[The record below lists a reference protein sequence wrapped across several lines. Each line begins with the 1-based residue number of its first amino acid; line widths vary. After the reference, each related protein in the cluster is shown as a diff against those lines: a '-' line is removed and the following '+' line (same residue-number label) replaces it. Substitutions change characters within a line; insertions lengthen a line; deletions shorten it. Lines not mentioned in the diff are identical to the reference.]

1 MITPHQNLIVLSKI
15 ESREYQEQ
23 VFDLIE
29 DQHLNNQTI
38 EAICNMISNLER
50 EANDQYEQGYSDC
63 QEENNFELSTNH

>member
-29 DQHLNNQTI
+29 DQHLNDQTI
-38 EAICNMISNLER
+38 ETICNMISNLER
-50 EANDQYEQGYSDC
+50 EANDQYEQGYSDG
-63 QEENNFELSTNH
+63 QDENKFEL

>member
-15 ESREYQEQ
+15 ESRKYQEQ
-23 VFDLIE
+23 IFDLIE

-38 EAICNMISNLER
+38 EAICNIISNLER

-63 QEENNFELSTNH
+63 QEENNFEL

>member
-15 ESREYQEQ
+15 ENREYQDQ

-38 EAICNMISNLER
+38 EAICNMISNIER
-50 EANDQYEQGYSDC
+50 KANEQYEQGYSDC
-63 QEENNFELSTNH
+63 QEENEFEL

>member
-1 MITPHQNLIVLSKI
+1 MITPHQNLIILSKI
-15 ESREYQEQ
+15 ESRKYQEQ

-38 EAICNMISNLER
+38 EAICNIISNLER

-63 QEENNFELSTNH
+63 QEENNFEL

>member
-15 ESREYQEQ
+15 ESRKYQDQ

-38 EAICNMISNLER
+38 EAICNMISNLEK
-50 EANDQYEQGYSDC
+50 EANEQYEQGYSNC
-63 QEENNFELSTNH
+63 QEENNFEL

>member
-15 ESREYQEQ
+15 ESREYQDQ

-29 DQHLNNQTI
+29 DQHLNKQTI

-50 EANDQYEQGYSDC
+50 KANEQYEQGYSDC
-63 QEENNFELSTNH
+63 QEENEFEL

>member
-50 EANDQYEQGYSDC
+50 EANDQ
-63 QEENNFELSTNH
+63 

>member
-50 EANDQYEQGYSDC
+50 EANEQYDQGYSDC
-63 QEENNFELSTNH
+63 QEENNFEL

>member
-1 MITPHQNLIVLSKI
+1 MITPHQNLIILSKI

-38 EAICNMISNLER
+38 EAICNIISNLER

-63 QEENNFELSTNH
+63 QEENNFEL

>member
-1 MITPHQNLIVLSKI
+1 MITTHQNLIVLSKI
-15 ESREYQEQ
+15 ESRKYQEQ

-38 EAICNMISNLER
+38 EAICNIISNLER

-63 QEENNFELSTNH
+63 QEENNFEL

>member
-29 DQHLNNQTI
+29 DQHLNDQTI
-38 EAICNMISNLER
+38 EAICNMISNLEK
-50 EANDQYEQGYSDC
+50 EANEQYEQGYSDC
-63 QEENNFELSTNH
+63 QEENNFEL

>member
-29 DQHLNNQTI
+29 DHHLNNQTI

-50 EANDQYEQGYSDC
+50 EANEQYEQGYSDC
-63 QEENNFELSTNH
+63 QEENNFKL

>member
-63 QEENNFELSTNH
+63 QEENNFEL

>member
-29 DQHLNNQTI
+29 YQHLNDQTI
-38 EAICNMISNLER
+38 EAICNIISNLER
-50 EANDQYEQGYSDC
+50 EANEQYEQGYSDC
-63 QEENNFELSTNH
+63 QKENNFEL

>member
-50 EANDQYEQGYSDC
+50 EANEQYEQGYSDC
-63 QEENNFELSTNH
+63 QEENNFEL

>member
-29 DQHLNNQTI
+29 DQHLNDQTI
-38 EAICNMISNLER
+38 ETICNMINNLER

-63 QEENNFELSTNH
+63 QEENNFEL